1 MMLRGYLLRRI
12 LTSIFILWVVITLN
26 FVIFRVIHPVGDPSQ
41 LIIQP
46 GFPPEAREMLRE
58 IWGLNQPLFPDQ
70 YGKYILNLL
79 TWQYGYTFSTPP
91 RPIGPEMAWRLRN
104 TLILLGMGLI
114 GTVAIGLPL
123 GVLAGSRRGKKTD
136 VLVMGAGL
144 LTWGLPSFFLQLLFL
159 LFFAYY
165 SNVWFGFQ
173 LMPFGGVMS
182 YPPPKNPI
190 ILVGDVL
197 QHAAGPVI
205 TLILI
210 SFGSW
215 ALYAR
220 NMIIDAL
227 TEDFI
232 VTAKAKGLRERDVLY
247 KHAFRS
253 ILPPIATMIAMAIPG
268 LVTGAII
275 TESIFNWPGIGQWY
289 IAALNTGNH
298 PVTQA
303 VLFNFA
309 FLMIIAN
316 LLSDVLY
323 GLLDPRIKVGVRR

>member
-1 MMLRGYLLRRI
+1 MPPDTQERI
-12 LTSIFILWVVITLN
+12 RSLWNI
-26 FVIFRVIHPVGDPSQ
+26 D
-41 LIIQP
+41 
-46 GFPPEAREMLRE
+46 A
-58 IWGLNQPLFPDQ
+58 PLFPDQ
-70 YGKYILNLL
+70 YGRYIFNLL
-79 TWQYGYTFSTPP
+79 TWQYGVSFTTPP
-91 RPIGPEMAWRLRN
+91 RPIAPEMAWRLRN
-104 TLILLGMGLI
+104 TLVLLGIGLI
-114 GTVAIGLPL
+114 GTIAVGLPL
-123 GVLAGSRRGKKTD
+123 GVLAGSRRGKRTD
-136 VLVMGAGL
+136 VFVMGAGL

-165 SNVWFGFQ
+165 SRVWFGIQ

-182 YPPPKNPI
+182 YPPPKDPL
-190 ILVGDVL
+190 ILVVDVL
-197 QHAAGPVI
+197 QHAAGPVT

-210 SFGSW
+210 NFGSW
-215 ALYAR
+215 ALYTR
-220 NMIIDAL
+220 NMMIDAL

-232 VTAKAKGLRERDVLY
+232 TTARAKGLKERDVLY

-289 IAALNTGNH
+289 ITALNSGNH

-303 VLFNFA
+303 VLFNYA

-316 LLSDVLY
+316 LVSDVLY